1 MTRYDYI
8 NNSREMSETQ
18 TFVNNF
24 LGFDTT
30 NLTEAVCMYRNGC
43 LNLYI
48 DNLQKELYELNLPLA
63 IHLAKCSIVSFRY
76 LNDKVSES
84 IVFNTISN
92 RLLVALE
99 DKSARNKIAEISNF
113 IIEFDSYVKYHEE
126 KQKEIEESAW
136 LEYRFGSSYSD
147 ILR

>member
-8 NNSREMSETQ
+8 SNSREMSEAQ

-24 LGFDTT
+24 LGFDTIH
-30 NLTEAVCMYRNGC
+30 LTEAVCMYKNNC
-43 LNLYI
+43 LNLYV
-48 DNLQKELYELNLPLA
+48 DNIQKEIYNLNIPIA
-63 IHLAKCSIVSFRY
+63 IHFAKSLLVSFRY
-76 LNDKVSES
+76 AEDKVNES

-126 KQKEIEESAW
+126 KQNEIEESAMEAGW
-136 LEYRFGSSYSD
+136 EHSYSD